1 MKGGPQEMT
10 RRQGDQGFT
19 LIELLLVIVVLGVL
33 ATVVVAS
40 VGGVTSE
47 AQDSSCKTDA
57 HVLYTAGEAYFA
69 QRATNT
75 IAPTASGPDGYELTL
90 VSAGFLREPSKYY
103 DLDSAGALTPAA
115 NSPCQP

>member
-1 MKGGPQEMT
+1 MT

-19 LIELLLVIVVLGVL
+19 LIELLLVIVVLGIL

-47 AQDSSCKTDA
+47 AQESSCKTDA
-57 HVLYTAGEAYFA
+57 HVLYVAGEAYFA
-69 QRATNT
+69 QRATNS
-75 IAPTASGPDGYELTL
+75 IASTESGPDAYELAL
-90 VSAGFLREPSKYY
+90 VSAGFLHGPSKYY
-103 DLDSAGALTPAA
+103 DLDSSGALTPAA

>member
-1 MKGGPQEMT
+1 MT

-33 ATVVVAS
+33 ATIVVAS
-40 VGGVTSE
+40 VGGITSE

-69 QRATNT
+69 QRSVNT
-75 IAPTASGPDGYELTL
+75 IAPSSSDPDGYEQTL
-90 VSAGFLREPSKYY
+90 VTAGFLREPSKYY
-103 DLDSAGALTPAA
+103 DLDSSGVLTPAA